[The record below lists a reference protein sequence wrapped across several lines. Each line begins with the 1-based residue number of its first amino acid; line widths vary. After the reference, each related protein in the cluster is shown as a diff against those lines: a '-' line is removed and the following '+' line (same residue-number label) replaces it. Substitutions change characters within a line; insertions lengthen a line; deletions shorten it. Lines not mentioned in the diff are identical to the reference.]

1 MPNNDRTGPQG
12 KGSKT
17 GRQLGNC
24 EGASQVE
31 TGSRFGQG
39 FGRGFGR
46 GFGCGRG
53 MGRGFG
59 CRNGFGRGIGYGRQ
73 APLTQEEEK
82 KILEAELKELESEK
96 QEIERMLKG
105 MK

>member
-12 KGSKT
+12 KGPKT

-24 EGASQVE
+24 EGASLVE
-31 TGSRFGQG
+31 TGSRFGQ
-39 FGRGFGR
+39 GFGR

-59 CRNGFGRGIGYGRQ
+59 CRNGFGRGYRKQ
-73 APLTQEEEK
+73 APITQDEEK

-96 QEIERMLKG
+96 QEIERMLKE

>member
-1 MPNNDRTGPQG
+1 MAERLGDTKMPNNDRTGPQG

-46 GFGCGRG
+46 GLGCR
-53 MGRGFG
+53 RGF
-59 CRNGFGRGIGYGRQ
+59 GYGRQ
-73 APLTQEEEK
+73 FPTKEEEK